1 MLDRTPVNAAITR
14 LIGAD
19 TTEQALLA
27 TVAQLFPNLTPVE
40 LSQALQVA
48 TATAERRIVPRQGT
62 NDVHDPKCAVPGH
75 RRSICART

>member
-27 TVAQLFPNLTPVE
+27 TVAQLFPNLLAEP
-40 LSQALQVA
+40 SQALHSQP
-48 TATAERRIVPRQGT
+48 RRRTGASSRQGT